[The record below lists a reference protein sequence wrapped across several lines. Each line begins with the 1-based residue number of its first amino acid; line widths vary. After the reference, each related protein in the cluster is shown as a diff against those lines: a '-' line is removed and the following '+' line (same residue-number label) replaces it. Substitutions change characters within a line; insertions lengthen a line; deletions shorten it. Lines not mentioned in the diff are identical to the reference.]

1 MAISAEWS
9 SHRAPCSCQKTSVAR
24 VLKAPLFDADVS
36 TGGRS
41 FSMQKGGRMPMT
53 IGVSAD
59 VQPQAQE
66 RVRQLGA

>member
-1 MAISAEWS
+1 
-9 SHRAPCSCQKTSVAR
+9 
-24 VLKAPLFDADVS
+24 
-36 TGGRS
+36 
-41 FSMQKGGRMPMT
+41 MQKGGRMPMT